1 MTPDLFRRLSENGV
15 TECPLDDIPYAG
27 FLGFSLRREGDDIA
41 LHLRFDPSHVGS
53 PGRYHGG
60 VVGAAL
66 EFAAMS
72 ELMWRAYRAG
82 KAIEALPKPISLTVD
97 YLREARCVDLYANA
111 VIVRQGRRVA
121 SIRASAWQ
129 EAGQEQPVAEAQ
141 LHFLMAH

>member
-1 MTPDLFRRLSENGV
+1 MTPDLFRKLGESGV
-15 TECPLDDIPYAG
+15 AYCALDDIPYAE
-27 FLGFSLRREGDDIA
+27 FLGFFLKREGDDII
-41 LHLRFDPSHVGS
+41 LHLRFDPMHVGS

-72 ELMWRAYRAG
+72 TVMWRAYQAG
-82 KAIEALPKPISLTVD
+82 HAMTTLPKPISLTVD
-97 YLREARCVDLYANA
+97 YLREARCTDLNARA

-121 SIRASAWQ
+121 SIRATAWQ
-129 EAGQEQPVAEAQ
+129 GDERDIPIAEAQ